1 MSAKSMLVAAA
12 CFAALVCWEARA
24 ANGAPLYRGE
34 SGWMIISTRNCEELV
49 SRAFDVANKACVDI
63 SDVAPVFSY
72 MGFHEPEKFYGI
84 VLKIPDDITTYW
96 GADVTVTMRYIRKG
110 DTCRTESE
118 EFIITSEK
126 QKIFLHSFNIEGFV
140 PIPTSA
146 YRILQTGDGNPV
158 IFVKFPLDNVPDKV
172 VGFEVTNIRVKRR

>member
-1 MSAKSMLVAAA
+1 MNYENLETTI
-12 CFAALVCWEARA
+12 WE
-24 ANGAPLYRGE
+24 L
-34 SGWMIISTRNCEELV
+34 
-49 SRAFDVANKACVDI
+49 SRWVE
-63 SDVAPVFSY
+63 Y

-158 IFVKFPLDNVPDKV
+158 IFVKPGRAPNHKR
-172 VGFEVTNIRVKRR
+172 GFAAFKTVISR